1 MTTAGQ
7 RPTPSLRTRLLR
19 HVLLPLACTW
29 LAGTLVAV
37 GVAQF
42 FAGRA
47 FDRSLLDDAYLV
59 AANVRLHGDQ
69 LALDLTADEES
80 AVLFDQS
87 ESMLFSVHLPGGRF
101 VGGHEGL
108 EPAAVDAIG
117 DDGPYQFHDLIW
129 RGRSLRAVTLRR
141 EQPRPFTV
149 VMAQTNRSRSALL
162 QSVLLYS
169 IVPQIVLLAGLALWL
184 RRVIGR
190 DTQPLAELE
199 HKLYRR
205 DERDLTPIHVA
216 ARTRDVQQLGD
227 AINSLLARLDAS
239 LRAQRE
245 FAGNVAHELR
255 TPLAGIRAL
264 AEYGLAQKDP
274 QAWRAQLERIA
285 GSEARASRLVDQLL
299 ALALAEEVRAGVAM
313 EPVPLDVH
321 VADAV
326 LRFLPRADAAGVD
339 LGARGA
345 DAPVN
350 VHANFTLVEGILNNL
365 IDNALRY
372 ARPPAG
378 ETPTVTVAL
387 AQDASGTTLSVTDNG
402 PGLAPAFYERLS
414 QRWAQGES
422 GQVLGQG
429 VGLGLAIVSQYAQLM
444 GAKLAL
450 QPGAGGCGLTV
461 SVMFPAPAAP
471 GVQA

>member
-1 MTTAGQ
+1 MTAADQ

-19 HVLLPLACTW
+19 HVMLPLACTW

-69 LALDLTADEES
+69 LTLDLTADEES

-87 ESMLFSVHLPGGRF
+87 ESMLFSVHLPDGKF
-101 VGGHEGL
+101 VAGHDGL
-108 EPAAVDAIG
+108 EPATLS
-117 DDGPYQFHDLIW
+117 DDGPHQFHDLIW
-129 RGRSLRAVTLRR
+129 RGRSLRAVTLKR
-141 EQPRPFTV
+141 EQPRPFIV

-169 IVPQIVLLAGLALWL
+169 TVPQILLLAGLALWL

-190 DTQPLAELE
+190 DTQPLAALE
-199 HKLYRR
+199 HTLYRR
-205 DERDLTPIHVA
+205 DENDLTPIHVP
-216 ARTRDVQQLGD
+216 ARTRDVQQLGE
-227 AINSLLARLDAS
+227 AINSLLARLDRS

-274 QAWRAQLERIA
+274 QSWRAQLERIA

-299 ALALAEEVRAGVAM
+299 ALALAEEVRAAVTL
-313 EPVPLDVH
+313 EPVALDVH

-326 LRFLPRADAAGVD
+326 LRFLPRADVAGVD

-345 DAPVN
+345 DAHVN
-350 VHANFTLVEGILNNL
+350 VRANFTLVEGILNNL

-372 ARPPAG
+372 ARPVQG

-402 PGLAPAFYERLS
+402 PGLAPELYERLS

-429 VGLGLAIVSQYAQLM
+429 VGLGLAIVAQYAQLM
-444 GAKLAL
+444 GARLDL
-450 QPGAGGCGLTV
+450 QPGADGRGLTV
-461 SVMFPAPAAP
+461 AVVFPPMR
-471 GVQA
+471 QA

>member
-1 MTTAGQ
+1 MTAASQ
-7 RPTPSLRTRLLR
+7 RATPSLRTRLLR

-59 AANVRLHGDQ
+59 AANVRLHEGQ

-87 ESMLFSVHLPGGRF
+87 ESMLFSVHLPGGQF
-101 VGGHEGL
+101 VAGHEGL
-108 EPAAVDAIG
+108 EPAARE
-117 DDGPYQFHDLIW
+117 DDNPFQYHDLVW

-141 EQPRPFTV
+141 EQPVPFTV

-205 DERDLTPIHVA
+205 DEKDLTPIDVT
-216 ARTRDVQQLGD
+216 ARTRDVQQLRD
-227 AINSLLARLDAS
+227 AINSLLARLDGS

-299 ALALAEEVRAGVAM
+299 ALALAEEVRAGVTL

-345 DAPVN
+345 DVHVN
-350 VHANFTLVEGILNNL
+350 VRANFTLIEGILNNL

-372 ARPPAG
+372 AMPPGG

-402 PGLAPAFYERLS
+402 PGLAPEFHERLS

-450 QPGAGGCGLTV
+450 RPGADGRGLTV
-461 SVMFPAPAAP
+461 SVIFPAPASPVA
-471 GVQA
+471 QA